1 MTQSAHS
8 IYMFTH
14 SWHDTTNIL
23 SRSYYVTFKIKFL
36 NLKTDVS
43 KTGLQNSQSISDIMG
58 RSHCSQN
65 VHEEINAQE
74 ENLSLWN
81 LLSQLN
87 FRGVIGG
94 VTKVRNG

>member
-1 MTQSAHS
+1 MP
-8 IYMFTH
+8 
-14 SWHDTTNIL
+14 
-23 SRSYYVTFKIKFL
+23 KKFS
-36 NLKTDVS
+36 NLKTDIS

-58 RSHCSQN
+58 QSHCSQN
-65 VHEEINAQE
+65 VHEGINAQE

-94 VTKVRNG
+94 VAKVRNG

>member
-23 SRSYYVTFKIKFL
+23 SRSYNVTCQKMFS
-36 NLKTDVS
+36 NLKTDIS

-58 RSHCSQN
+58 QSHCFQN
-65 VHEEINAQE
+65 VHEGINAQE

-94 VTKVRNG
+94 VAKVRIG